1 MKDSFPRERSNSQV
15 VHYKESLQSSFDEG
29 HSSVLCTIASFA
41 FCHSLSS
48 QEQFRAA
55 ELS

>member
-1 MKDSFPRERSNSQV
+1 MKDSFPRERSNSQG
-15 VHYKESLQSSFDEG
+15 VHYKESLKSSSDEG
-29 HSSVLCTIASFA
+29 NSSVLCTIASFTS
-41 FCHSLSS
+41 CHSLSS